1 MASGG
6 ERPFV
11 GRDEA
16 LREIAR
22 HLAAAEDGSGRV
34 VLVLGEAGVGKTRL
48 VERAIAELPAESVA
62 WGRCHEG
69 GAPAFWPW
77 REALARLAGTLPAEA
92 LERARGAGAG
102 EIARIVPAIAADG
115 APGTAGAPV
124 VPDTVEAR
132 FRLFDAVASFLRAA
146 AGSVPLAIVLDDLH
160 WADRESFLLLRFLAP
175 EIRRARVIVLATAR
189 EEEMREAAGVPHLLG
204 DLVRIAERVP
214 LAGLTPGDVRDYA
227 RAAAGR
233 GVADAV
239 VDAIHRATSGNAF
252 FVTELVDLLDRS
264 GLLDASRIDVER
276 LALPVGVRDAVLRR
290 LENLP
295 PDARRAL
302 DVAAVAGREID
313 VAVLAHVL
321 GVGPE
326 AALACATPAF
336 ERRVLTDDGLAPGR
350 VRFVHE
356 LVADALRAQLS
367 PDALRATHLA
377 LADAFEARAVGAREE
392 IEGEIA
398 RHLLAAA
405 PLAALERAVAHAAR
419 AGDLALRR
427 LGYEEAAEHY
437 GRAVEAAEGAA
448 IDARARLDLLLRLAT
463 ARLAASDDDGARGA
477 AVDAAELARELG
489 DVRAMARAAGI
500 ASGARS
506 ETGQPDHAVIGLLE
520 QAARAV
526 RADDPTALPLV
537 LPPLARELYFVDRDR
552 RLAISDEALR
562 LARAAG
568 DPTALASAL
577 GARHL
582 ALWEPGTAGERLA
595 LATEQIALAE
605 AHDEFQ
611 IAMHGHAWRI
621 ADLLELGDVDAAD
634 DGLVRYEALA
644 ERRRLPRLLWHV
656 AIARTSRALRLG
668 RLDEAERSA
677 SRALGLWTP
686 GPQNN
691 VLQFYAIH
699 FFLIREE
706 QARLGEL
713 DAQLRAFAESSTV
726 PAWQAALASL
736 HATLGRRD
744 DARRVMR
751 DMAARGFD
759 ALPFDGTWLATMA
772 RLALACAAIGER
784 EIAAELLPR
793 LAPYAR
799 YDVVIGA
806 GVACLGSAERFVG
819 LLALAAGRADEA
831 VAHLTAAVDANG
843 RQRAHAQTAHARAE
857 LARAL
862 REAGDAAAAAELEAQ
877 ALDDARRL
885 RMVALERAI
894 ESEARARP
902 ARAAGRSGDAA
913 GRDRSDAPVRAVLR
927 RDGDVWHV
935 AHGDEST
942 CVRDMKGMAYLAFLV
957 GNAGREFHA
966 LDVGGHDAGTPQ
978 HADEVLDAEARRAF
992 RDRLAELRE
1001 ELQEAE
1007 SFNDIGRADR
1017 LRDEMEALAGEL
1029 TRATGLR
1036 GRDRR
1041 AGTLAERARL
1051 NVTRAVR
1058 KAIAHVA
1065 EGCPR
1070 LGHHL
1075 SKSVETGRLCCYR
1088 EDPTFPLVWE
1098 L

>member
-398 RHLLAAA
+398 RRRPRAPAARVRGGGRALRPRGRGGGGRGDRRARAARSPA
-405 PLAALERAVAHAAR
+405 PPRDRPPGGERRRRRARRRGRRGRARTRARRRPRDGARRRDRERSAIGNGAARSRRDRPPRAGRARGPRRRPDRAPARPPAAR
-419 AGDLALRR
+419 ARALLRR
-427 LGYEEAAEHY
+427 P
-437 GRAVEAAEGAA
+437 RPPPR
-448 IDARARLDLLLRLAT
+448 DQRRSSPPRARGR
-463 ARLAASDDDGARGA
+463 RPDGAR
-477 AVDAAELARELG
+477 V
-489 DVRAMARAAGI
+489 
-500 ASGARS
+500 GAR
-506 ETGQPDHAVIGLLE
+506 
-520 QAARAV
+520 RA
-526 RADDPTALPLV
+526 
-537 LPPLARELYFVDRDR
+537 PPR
-552 RLAISDEALR
+552 S
-562 LARAAG
+562 
-568 DPTALASAL
+568 L
-577 GARHL
+577 GARHGRG
-582 ALWEPGTAGERLA
+582 APRARDRADRARRGARRVPDRDARTRLA
-595 LATEQIALAE
+595 DRRPARA
-605 AHDEFQ
+605 
-611 IAMHGHAWRI
+611 
-621 ADLLELGDVDAAD
+621 
-634 DGLVRYEALA
+634 
-644 ERRRLPRLLWHV
+644 RRRRCRRRR
-656 AIARTSRALRLG
+656 ARALRG
-668 RLDEAERSA
+668 ARRAPPAAAPPVARRDRAHVARAAARSA
-677 SRALGLWTP
+677 RRGGALREPRARPLDARP
-686 GPQNN
+686 AEQRPP
-691 VLQFYAIH
+691 VLRDP
-699 FFLIREE
+699 FLPDPRGAGA
-706 QARLGEL
+706 ARRARRAAPCVRGEL
-713 DAQLRAFAESSTV
+713 
-726 PAWQAALASL
+726 
-736 HATLGRRD
+736 H
-744 DARRVMR
+744 
-751 DMAARGFD
+751 
-759 ALPFDGTWLATMA
+759 
-772 RLALACAAIGER
+772 
-784 EIAAELLPR
+784 
-793 LAPYAR
+793 
-799 YDVVIGA
+799 GA
-806 GVACLGSAERFVG
+806 GVAGGARV
-819 LLALAAGRADEA
+819 AARDP
-831 VAHLTAAVDANG
+831 
-843 RQRAHAQTAHARAE
+843 
-857 LARAL
+857 
-862 REAGDAAAAAELEAQ
+862 
-877 ALDDARRL
+877 
-885 RMVALERAI
+885 
-894 ESEARARP
+894 RP
-902 ARAAGRSGDAA
+902 AR
-913 GRDRSDAPVRAVLR
+913 
-927 RDGDVWHV
+927 
-935 AHGDEST
+935 
-942 CVRDMKGMAYLAFLV
+942 
-957 GNAGREFHA
+957 
-966 LDVGGHDAGTPQ
+966 
-978 HADEVLDAEARRAF
+978 RRAA
-992 RDRLAELRE
+992 RD
-1001 ELQEAE
+1001 
-1007 SFNDIGRADR
+1007 
-1017 LRDEMEALAGEL
+1017 
-1029 TRATGLR
+1029 
-1036 GRDRR
+1036 
-1041 AGTLAERARL
+1041 AR
-1051 NVTRAVR
+1051 
-1058 KAIAHVA
+1058 H
-1065 EGCPR
+1065 
-1070 LGHHL
+1070 
-1075 SKSVETGRLCCYR
+1075 
-1088 EDPTFPLVWE
+1088 
-1098 L
+1098 